1 MTLDYQFPTA
11 VTDPLPI
18 GVNRN
23 QLLANT
29 VGAPPGAESYLI
41 CGVNDPAVLVLTI
54 PRIVTVM
61 FSVLSILAAV
71 TARAVAAVPY
81 ILLTAP
87 NTLPAVLVVSATYAM
102 LVSVPPRAN
111 NVLNV

>member
-18 GVNRN
+18 GVKRN

-41 CGVNDPAVLVLTI
+41 CGINDPAVLVLTI
-54 PRIVTVM
+54 PRIVTVI
-61 FSVLSILAAV
+61 FSVLLVLEAV
-71 TARAVAAVPY
+71 TTSAVAAVPY
-81 ILLTAP
+81 ILLTVSSV
-87 NTLPAVLVVSATYAM
+87 LPVVLVVSAT
-102 LVSVPPRAN
+102 
-111 NVLNV
+111 